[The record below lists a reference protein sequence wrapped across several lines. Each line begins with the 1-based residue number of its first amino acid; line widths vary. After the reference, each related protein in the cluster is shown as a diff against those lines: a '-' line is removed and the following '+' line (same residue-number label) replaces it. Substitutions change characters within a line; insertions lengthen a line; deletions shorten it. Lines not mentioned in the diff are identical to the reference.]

1 MTLSA
6 EVRRITD
13 PKDVHIVQSI
23 HEQVWHDDYSAQCR
37 AIAEALQNY
46 PERLSVYVVYAD
58 GVPVSCARVSWMGPI
73 HFAYLYGGCTLPA
86 YQKRGFYSALVAVRA
101 REAKR
106 LGVRFLAVDAKP
118 MSQPTLLKL
127 GFQFLTYSHKLRR

>member
-58 GVPVSCARVSWMGPI
+58 GAPVSCARVSWLGPI

-101 REAKR
+101 REAKTFPR
-106 LGVRFLAVDAKP
+106 CRCQTNESANSSETWVSIP
-118 MSQPTLLKL
+118 HLLP
-127 GFQFLTYSHKLRR
+127 